1 MESNMNVKRFAGC
14 LALFNGLT
22 CAPAVALD
30 AFKIEGTAFLD
41 EEACAKGMNAEGCA
55 LSFQISGKVAKT
67 LYEGMAAE
75 AVQQECT
82 GGLQKVE
89 GGLNCIKDSETEYYC
104 DFGYHFKEGEFGGSG
119 VDC

>member
-1 MESNMNVKRFAGC
+1 MNVKWFAGC
-14 LALFNGLT
+14 LVLFTGLA

-41 EEACAKGMNAEGCA
+41 EEACAKGLNAEGCV
-55 LSFQISGKVAKT
+55 LSFQISGKTAKT
-67 LYEGMAAE
+67 LYEGMTAE

-89 GGLNCIKDSETEYYC
+89 GCLLYTSPSPRDS
-104 DFGYHFKEGEFGGSG
+104 
-119 VDC
+119 

>member
-1 MESNMNVKRFAGC
+1 MNVKQLAGC
-14 LALFNGLT
+14 LVLFTGLT

-41 EEACAKGMNAEGCA
+41 EEACAKGLNAEGCI
-55 LSFQISGKVAKT
+55 LSFQISGKTAKT
-67 LYEGMAAE
+67 LYDGMTAK

-89 GGLNCIKDSETEYYC
+89 GGLNCIKDSETDYTC
-104 DFGYHFKEGEFGGSG
+104 DFGYNFREGSFGGSG

>member
-1 MESNMNVKRFAGC
+1 MESNMNVKQLAGC
-14 LALFNGLT
+14 LLLFTGLI
-22 CAPAVALD
+22 CSPAVALD

-41 EEACAKGMNAEGCA
+41 EEACAKGLNAEGCI
-55 LSFQISGKVAKT
+55 LSFQISGKTAKT
-67 LYEGMAAE
+67 LYDGMTAK

-89 GGLNCIKDSETEYYC
+89 GALNCIKDSETDYSC
-104 DFGYHFKEGEFGGSG
+104 DFGYDFKEGSFGGSG